1 MKRFSLFAIAVAGAL
16 FMSACSSQLHPVVN
30 QNTLGT
36 QVVLSQKNFKVVNS
50 VEGCNTATRV
60 LGIGGLSKKAMQ
72 DNAIA
77 EMFKNAN
84 LSSSQAVVNITFK
97 YATMGV
103 PPFYTKSFCTA
114 TGTVVE
120 FTE

>member
-1 MKRFSLFAIAVAGAL
+1 
-16 FMSACSSQLHPVVN
+16 VVN

-36 QVVLSQKNFKVVNS
+36 QVVLSQKNFKVVSN
-50 VEGCNTATRV
+50 VKGCHTVARI

-72 DNAIA
+72 ENAIA

-84 LSSSQAVVNITFK
+84 LTSSQAVVNITYQ
-97 YATMGV
+97 YAVKGV
-103 PPFYTKSFCTA
+103 PPFFTQNVCTA